1 MRHALAY
8 EGRAR
13 DAVHVWKFGA
23 AWYLTEPFADLLLPH
38 LKSLPEAFAE
48 APLTFVPPHPWRL
61 LRKDFHPPLL
71 LARALGAR
79 TGRPVVSLL
88 AKTSLRRPQTALPR
102 KKRLTNVRGTF
113 TLRKDAAPPEAA
125 IVVDDIATT
134 GATLRETL
142 AVLVRGI
149 SMCPPQVRSALSLA
163 RTP

>member
-13 DAVHVWKFGA
+13 DAVHVWKFGG

-38 LKSLPEAFAE
+38 LESLPEPFAK
-48 APLTFVPPHPWRL
+48 APLTFIPPHPWRL
-61 LRKDFHPPLL
+61 LRKDFHTPLL

-79 TGRPVVSLL
+79 TGRPVLPLL
-88 AKTSLRRPQTALPR
+88 VKMSLRRPQTALPR

-113 TLRKDAAPPEAA
+113 AFRKGGDLPEAA

-134 GATLRETL
+134 GATLREAV
-142 AVLVRGI
+142 AVLLRAGVRHAA
-149 SMCPPQVRSALSLA
+149 SLSLA